1 MDSLSILIFCLAWG
15 VCFFPLFS
23 QLTPQ
28 VRELRQIKTPKEKF
42 HIYLLIG
49 QSNMAGRGIVEPQD
63 TIGNE
68 RILRMNRDGNWDV
81 AKDPIHFD
89 KSEAGV
95 GPGLAFACEML
106 KEQEEDVTIGLLP
119 CAAGGTNISI
129 WLNDDFWHQTKTYPY
144 NNMLL
149 RTKLALK
156 DGTLKGIIWHQGE
169 GDAFDEEL
177 MIVYKERLIHL
188 INQIRIAFDKPN
200 LPFIVG
206 ELPCFNSSGKRIN
219 PILHEIK
226 ENVVS
231 YDVVS
236 GSDLHSLSD
245 KVHLDAASARELGKR
260 YAEKLKN
267 INY

>member
-1 MDSLSILIFCLAWG
+1 MKKTLSSLLILSFS
-15 VCFFPLFS
+15 FFPLFS

-106 KEQEEDVTIGLLP
+106 KEQE
-119 CAAGGTNISI
+119 
-129 WLNDDFWHQTKTYPY
+129 KT
-144 NNMLL
+144 
-149 RTKLALK
+149 LK
-156 DGTLKGIIWHQGE
+156 DYYS
-169 GDAFDEEL
+169 A
-177 MIVYKERLIHL
+177 
-188 INQIRIAFDKPN
+188 
-200 LPFIVG
+200 
-206 ELPCFNSSGKRIN
+206 
-219 PILHEIK
+219 
-226 ENVVS
+226 
-231 YDVVS
+231 
-236 GSDLHSLSD
+236 SDNTIEFP
-245 KVHLDAASARELGKR
+245 KTK
-260 YAEKLKN
+260 
-267 INY
+267 